1 MYVNQR
7 NYHPYSG
14 RVNMVSPKFFIDTL
28 KSFDIDFFAG
38 VPDSLL
44 KNICAYI
51 TDNLPAEQNIIAAN
65 EGGAMGI
72 AAGYHL
78 ATGKIPVVYMQ
89 NSGEGN
95 IINPLASLTDKEVYN
110 IPVLLVIGWRGRPGV
125 HDEPQ
130 HVKQGKVTTGLL
142 NTMGI
147 NYAILPKDEEGAAKQ
162 IKIAADFMKKTN
174 ECYALVI
181 EKDTFDAYKLQNVE
195 VNDLNMTR
203 EEAIQKVAASI
214 EDTACIVSTTGMI
227 SRELFEART
236 AWNQGHERDFLTVGS
251 MGHASQIALGI
262 ALQKPERKVYCFDGD
277 GASIMH
283 MGNMAITASMKCK
296 NYVHVVFNNGAHD
309 SVGGQPTVGLK
320 IDLCAVAKAVGY
332 VAIYSVETMEELE
345 EKLVELKNAEGP
357 ILLQVCVKKG
367 NRKDLGRPTTTPIQ
381 NKEALMAFLS
391 K

>member
-1 MYVNQR
+1 MVRPEFFVN
-7 NYHPYSG
+7 
-14 RVNMVSPKFFIDTL
+14 TL
-28 KSFDIDFFAG
+28 KEHGMDFYAG

-78 ATGKIPVVYMQ
+78 ATGKVPVVYMQ

-130 HVKQGKVTTGLL
+130 HIKQGKVTTGLL
-142 NTMGI
+142 NIMGV
-147 NYAILPKDEEGAAKQ
+147 NYAILPKDEESAAKQ
-162 IKIAADFMKKTN
+162 IKIAADFMKVTN

-181 EKDTFDAYKLQNVE
+181 EKDTFDTYKLQDVE
-195 VNDLNMTR
+195 VNDLTMSR
-203 EEAIQKVAASI
+203 EEAIWKVASNI
-214 EDTACIVSTTGMI
+214 EDNACIVSTTGMI
-227 SRELFEART
+227 SRELFEARVL
-236 AWNQGHERDFLTVGS
+236 WNQGHERDFLTVGS

-262 ALQKPERKVYCFDGD
+262 ALQKPERRVYCFDGD

-283 MGNMAITASMKCK
+283 MGNMAIAASMKCK
-296 NYVHVVFNNGAHD
+296 NYVHIVFNNGAHD
-309 SVGGQPTVGLK
+309 SVGGQPTIGLK

-332 VAIYSVETMEELE
+332 VVVYSVETMEELE
-345 EKLVELKNAEGP
+345 VKLVEMKTVEGP
-357 ILLQVCVKKG
+357 VLLQVCVKKG
-367 NRKDLGRPTTTPIQ
+367 TRKDLGRPTTTPIQ
-381 NKEALMAFLS
+381 NKEAFMAFLQ